1 MKTSHGRS
9 QMMRWQNGPINSPM
23 GSPRGLAS
31 LSPRSAHVHEG
42 YYQMAHQQH
51 QQPGSAHF
59 WDSFVA
65 KQNAK
70 ALDTLSRSGHLSPR
84 SMTPAYLSPRNRGG
98 SISPRLMPGKTLTE
112 SLGLELPPLSPRDH
126 GALSPRATR
135 RAFQMHTLEEA
146 SRGGAYRGS
155 IDAATERRMKAAARR
170 KAQLTS
176 VTKPRQPAEHRTRQ
190 PGVHRTP
197 CSRAEGDARDTGL
210 IAVSVCT
217 SHLARAGGALIYLGH
232 LFGRAF
238 RKRTNAWS
246 TVSISHCVVQKL
258 LLLFGYYSHVIMIT
272 VERVAVQLYRDI
284 CVYT

>member
-146 SRGGAYRGS
+146 IRPGAYRGS

-176 VTKPRQPAEHRTRQ
+176 LERRVVNDTENALNGGSAHDCTARESTRLAPSSPCTAQPRPLDNPTRD
-190 PGVHRTP
+190 P
-197 CSRAEGDARDTGL
+197 S
-210 IAVSVCT
+210 CT
-217 SHLARAGGALIYLGH
+217 WHS
-232 LFGRAF
+232 
-238 RKRTNAWS
+238 
-246 TVSISHCVVQKL
+246 
-258 LLLFGYYSHVIMIT
+258 
-272 VERVAVQLYRDI
+272 
-284 CVYT
+284 

>member
-135 RAFQMHTLEEA
+135 RAFQMHTLEEGDPPRRVPRLNRRSDGA
-146 SRGGAYRGS
+146 SCE
-155 IDAATERRMKAAARR
+155 TAARR

-176 VTKPRQPAEHRTRQ
+176 LERRVVNDAKSAHRPSFAWDGLAQRGSARRLSSWSRRWAPRCSKTHCAPCGRGGHRRDAWWHRIPFQCRTGPWACRVDGRMLAPAR
-190 PGVHRTP
+190 RTP
-197 CSRAEGDARDTGL
+197 
-210 IAVSVCT
+210 
-217 SHLARAGGALIYLGH
+217 Y
-232 LFGRAF
+232 
-238 RKRTNAWS
+238 
-246 TVSISHCVVQKL
+246 
-258 LLLFGYYSHVIMIT
+258 
-272 VERVAVQLYRDI
+272 AVQPRRR
-284 CVYT
+284 